1 MIKTLTFISDF
12 GTKDSYVAEVKGVLG
27 AFDPQ
32 IQVVDITH
40 WIEPGDITEASFVL
54 THSYTYFRKGSCH
67 LVVVDPGVGS
77 VRDIIALVTD
87 AYVFVAPDN
96 GVLWEVYQKEQTST
110 VYRLEGSLLYTAVE
124 KAYAKSPVLQRLV
137 RSGPSATFH
146 GRDLFAPFAGYILC
160 GHPPHEVA
168 EEKNGMVEH
177 EILRP
182 VVKNDRVMGAV
193 VYIDRFGN
201 LISNIDRTLVSQ
213 RDEVFIKTGSSVTS
227 VGTLRRSY
235 SQKNAGAPLPLIG
248 SRGYLE
254 IAVNRASAK
263 DYFGAN
269 TGDEVLVLKKE
280 NQT

>member
-1 MIKTLTFISDF
+1 MTKTLTFISDF
-12 GTKDSYVAEVKGVLG
+12 GIKDSYVAEVKGVVG
-27 AFDPQ
+27 AFDTE

-54 THSYTYFRKGSCH
+54 AHSYNYFREGSCH

-96 GVLWEVYQKEQTST
+96 GVLWEVYNKEQSGT
-110 VYRLEGSLLYTAVE
+110 VYRLEVSRLFKVIE
-124 KAYAKSPVLQRLV
+124 KAYAKNPVLRRLV
-137 RSGPSATFH
+137 TSGPSATFH

-160 GHPPHEVA
+160 GHPPQEVA
-168 EEKNGMVEH
+168 EKKDGMVEH

-182 VVKNDRVMGAV
+182 LVKNDRVMGAV

-201 LISNIDRTLVSQ
+201 LISNIHRTLVSEK
-213 RDEVFIKTGSSVTS
+213 DEVFIKTGSSVTS
-227 VGTLRRSY
+227 VGTLRGSY
-235 SQKNAGAPLPLIG
+235 YQEKAGAPLPLIG
-248 SRGYLE
+248 SKGYLE

-280 NQT
+280 N

>member
-1 MIKTLTFISDF
+1 MAKTLTFISDF
-12 GTKDSYVAEVKGVLG
+12 GTKDSYVAEVKGVVG
-27 AFDPQ
+27 SFDPE

-40 WIEPGDITEASFVL
+40 WIEPGDITQASFVL
-54 THSYTYFRKGSCH
+54 THSYTYFRPGSCH

-77 VRDIIALVTD
+77 GRDIIALVTD

-96 GVLWEVYQKEQTST
+96 GVLWEVRKREQSGTL
-110 VYRLEGSLLYTAVE
+110 YRLQVSRLFTVIE
-124 KAYAKSPVLQRLV
+124 KEYAENPVLDRLAAT
-137 RSGPSATFH
+137 GPSATFH

-160 GHPPHEVA
+160 GHPPKDVA
-168 EEKNGMVEH
+168 EEKEEMVEH
-177 EILRP
+177 EFLRP
-182 VVKNDRVMGAV
+182 LVRNDRVLGAV

-201 LISNIDRTLVSQ
+201 LISNISRSLVSET
-213 RDEVFIKTGSSVTS
+213 DEVFIKTGSSVTS
-227 VGTLRRSY
+227 VGTLLRSY
-235 SQKNAGAPLPLIG
+235 SQKKAGAPLPLIG

-280 NQT
+280 NRT